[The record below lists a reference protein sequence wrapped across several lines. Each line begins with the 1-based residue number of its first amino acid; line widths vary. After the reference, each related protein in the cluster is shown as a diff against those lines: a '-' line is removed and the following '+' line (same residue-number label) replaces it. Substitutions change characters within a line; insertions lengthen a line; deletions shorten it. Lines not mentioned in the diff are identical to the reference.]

1 MPQGR
6 NDLEVN
12 MIDRILNRL
21 RVWLQQFFPE
31 RQIYHRSE
39 GKVNY
44 ISLTPRNQM
53 IAAASAGVLIIWLLY
68 STISVFSS
76 GHLLS
81 SQSIRAHESRTKVQ
95 LMLSEARAREASTK
109 ALLENRTKEFSIAAN
124 EFEQRL
130 GTLKILLNHV
140 SEPTFVTNTNQSS
153 ASGNLV
159 MAAAASDPEPRQSR
173 PLPSPVID
181 NTNQPMARLSM
192 LKNEQDLILRTAEE
206 TTTDKVENLMS
217 ILQFTGLNTG
227 KLLATEKTNVGGPY
241 IAMSEA
247 DLFAEALDID
257 NDFSRR
263 ILRLSTRLNEAKQL
277 EQILLTTP
285 LANPVLAEH
294 RRTSKFGS
302 RIDPITGKPARH
314 PGMDFGAFR
323 LAPIGATSAGKVV
336 YAGWKSG
343 YGRFVEID
351 HGRGF
356 RTRYAHMA
364 KLVVK
369 RGQIVQEG
377 DKIGLMGSSGRSTGT
392 HLHYEIWHNG
402 KIYDPEKF
410 LKAGLY
416 VQQKK

>member
-1 MPQGR
+1 
-6 NDLEVN
+6 
-12 MIDRILNRL
+12 MIDRVLHRL
-21 RVWLQQFFPE
+21 RGWLQQFFPE

-44 ISLTPRNQM
+44 ISLTPRHQM
-53 IAAASAGVLIIWLLY
+53 IAAASGVVLVIWLLY
-68 STISVFSS
+68 STMSVFSS

-95 LMLSEARAREASTK
+95 LMLSEVRVREASTK
-109 ALLENRTKEFSIAAN
+109 TLLENRTKEFSIAAS

-130 GTLKILLNHV
+130 ETLKLLLNHV
-140 SEPTFVTNTNQSS
+140 SEPAFTTDTNRYITS
-153 ASGNLV
+153 ANLV

-173 PLPSPVID
+173 PLSSPVID

-192 LKNEQDLILRTAEE
+192 LKNEQDFILRTAEE
-206 TTTDKVENLMS
+206 TTTDRVENMMS
-217 ILQFTGLNTG
+217 ILQFTGVNTS
-227 KLLATEKTNVGGPY
+227 KLLDMETTNVGGPY
-241 IAMSEA
+241 ISMSES
-247 DLFAEALDID
+247 DLFAEVLNID

-263 ILRLSTRLNEAKQL
+263 ILRLTTRLEEAKQL

-294 RRTSKFGS
+294 RKTSKFGS

-356 RTRYAHMA
+356 R
-364 KLVVK
+364 
-369 RGQIVQEG
+369 
-377 DKIGLMGSSGRSTGT
+377 
-392 HLHYEIWHNG
+392 N
-402 KIYDPEKF
+402 
-410 LKAGLY
+410 
-416 VQQKK
+416 